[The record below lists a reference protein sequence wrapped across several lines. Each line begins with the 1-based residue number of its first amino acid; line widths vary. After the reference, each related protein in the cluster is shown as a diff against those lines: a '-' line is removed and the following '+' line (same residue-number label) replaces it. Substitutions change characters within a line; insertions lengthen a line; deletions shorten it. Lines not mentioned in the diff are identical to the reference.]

1 MVRKKSNKIGLV
13 VHMDEF
19 NSYEYL
25 VNVLQ
30 TALGQHVTQAQNC
43 ANMIFKNGNYLVST
57 YHVNHYERARAI
69 YDVFT
74 KYEVPVELV
83 PM

>member
-13 VHMDEF
+13 VHMDEY
-19 NSYEYL
+19 NSYDYL

-30 TALGQHVTQAQNC
+30 VALGQHITQAQNC
-43 ANMIFKNGNYLVST
+43 ANIIFKNGNYLVSS
-57 YHVNHYERARAI
+57 YHVKHYERARAI
-69 YDVFT
+69 YEVFI
-74 KYEVPVELV
+74 KHEVPVELV